1 MIYLKNIKLTIKFD
15 GSAYH
20 GWQRQ
25 KNAIT
30 VQETAEKAL
39 AKAIGQDVMLI
50 GCSRTDAGVH
60 AREFVCNFQSDT
72 RIPAERLPYAI
83 NTYLPKDIVCIS
95 AGYVHEDFNAITSAI
110 GKRYTYY
117 ICNSQ
122 FPDIFLHSWH
132 CRNTLDITAMRRA
145 ASAFLGTH
153 DFVGF
158 ASAGFTVKS
167 TIRTIYS
174 LDIKKENNIISIDV
188 SGNGFLYN
196 MVRIITGTLVFV
208 GSGKISP
215 DDMPEIIAS
224 CDRTRAG
231 ITAPP
236 DGLFLSEVYYE
247 KEI

>member
-1 MIYLKNIKLTIKFD
+1 MKNIKLTIKFD